1 MLHSIDLCSDSDEDP
16 ETSTISVTI
25 IKTFQMQFWNL
36 SRQKYFLAICGAVI
50 YLDRRHQSL
59 CYRSSSKIEEELQH
73 GRNIEQKFLPPIGFF
88 SGNSTISFRGNG
100 LTNIKMYV

>member
-25 IKTFQMQFWNL
+25 IETIQMQFWDL
-36 SRQKYFLAICGAVI
+36 SRQKYFLAIYGALI

-59 CYRSSSKIEEELQH
+59 CYRSSSSFGESKLQ
-73 GRNIEQKFLPPIGFF
+73 NK
-88 SGNSTISFRGNG
+88 
-100 LTNIKMYV
+100 